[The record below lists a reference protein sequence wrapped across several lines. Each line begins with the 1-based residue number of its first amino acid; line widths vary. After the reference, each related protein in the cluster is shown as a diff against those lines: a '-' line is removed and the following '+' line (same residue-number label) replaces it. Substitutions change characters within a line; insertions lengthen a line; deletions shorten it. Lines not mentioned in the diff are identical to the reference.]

1 MGWQSAVTRRCAA
14 FASVLVFAATV
25 CAVVVPATSGN
36 SSSLAGLEDLRIL
49 EARFRARHAAY
60 QAREARLRQWIEGAP
75 KEDVVEF
82 RRSSQR
88 RPSVVRRLND
98 DSLDLATDI
107 ESNSDESQRGSFDF
121 IGSARRERQQ
131 LWRDN
136 GQHRIR
142 QRRAFGLETGEPRVA
157 LSDPEAALSTTAE
170 WFMRKLWAPV
180 QELAGNGTLSSQ
192 CVSGLLAVYSGIR
205 HGHLWALKFLDATGK
220 FPSGV
225 LATSSSS
232 SDAGSYEECLAI
244 GYENVGSEERS
255 GKHPGGIFGQYCSLL
270 WDVSKA
276 SVAARHADASGGDK
290 NTSSFTKNIRQG
302 ICVPSHC
309 SRHELEAIALRVL
322 NGSRISTT
330 VSACRSRKDFTINH
344 VQLAVICLFIM
355 WVTLTAIST
364 LLHFCWERKAESTKD
379 ERDFTYRN
387 LVVAISAVT
396 SVKRLLLV
404 RQERHMAAVQ
414 PLKAVSL
421 VWIVLGMT
429 YRSRLLEGA
438 SEKQWRHGGLYTLA
452 ASSDLAFTTVLLVSG
467 YALANTA
474 LELHRLKVGY
484 VRRLLAVHSL
494 KNRLSISAVFTLAAF
509 LLYPLFV
516 DGPAADRVLPR
527 LSGVCQ
533 QRWGYVFLHMNNMHG
548 DENICYHPLWLI
560 SCEMQIFFTLSA
572 IVVLVRRFKK
582 VAPTL
587 LGLIGLGAVAGMA
600 AFVAVRGYQ
609 PPVAISTREST
620 RTLSNVVYLPFLHLP
635 AFIIGVL
642 FNNWMVSTRK
652 ADGNK
657 CTRGVLWLLSATILV
672 WGALYPCLWK
682 SWAPASTSAAAAVL
696 FIVGLRLAWC
706 GAIAF
711 VLWAASTCKA
721 GLVRYIL
728 ECRTVAAIGRLSLS
742 AYLCSWMIAMHASLS
757 PRNTPEIGQAFML
770 RDFVANTALSYTA
783 ALVFYVMC
791 DGPAQSICSLLRR
804 MAIGR
809 EAARR
814 RSSFDECDRKVR
826 FLSELL
832 GVDAPPSPTKEQQ
845 PPYGFKTLQRIS
857 SLKGIVLHL

>member
-1 MGWQSAVTRRCAA
+1 MGWPSAVVRLCAA
-14 FASVLVFAATV
+14 FATVTTV
-25 CAVVVPATSGN
+25 CAVEVLATSAD
-36 SSSLAGLEDLRIL
+36 SSSLAGLEDLRVI
-49 EARFRARHAAY
+49 EARFLARQAAS
-60 QAREARLRQWIEGAP
+60 QAREARLRQWIERAP
-75 KEDVVEF
+75 KAEVAEF

-88 RPSVVRRLND
+88 RQDVVRRLNEEP
-98 DSLDLATDI
+98 LALATDT
-107 ESNSDESQRGSFDF
+107 EGNADELQRGSDDF
-121 IGSARRERQQ
+121 FGSVAREYPQLCGGNVQQ
-131 LWRDN
+131 
-136 GQHRIR
+136 RIR
-142 QRRAFGLETGEPRVA
+142 RKRAFGLEASEPRPV
-157 LSDPEAALSTTAE
+157 LSDPEAALSSTAE
-170 WFMRKLWAPV
+170 WFMRRLWVPV

-192 CVSGLLAVYSGIR
+192 CVAGLLAVYSGIR

-225 LATSSSS
+225 LAASSPS
-232 SDAGSYEECLAI
+232 SDPGSYEECLAI
-244 GYENVGSEERS
+244 GYEDIGSARS
-255 GKHPGGIFGQYCSLL
+255 GKHPGGIFGQYCSLR

-276 SVAARHADASGGDK
+276 SFAARHVDASGEDEH
-290 NTSSFTKNIRQG
+290 TSSFTKNIRQG

-309 SRHELEAIALRVL
+309 SWHELEAIAAKVL
-322 NGSRISTT
+322 NGSQISTT
-330 VSACRSRKDFTINH
+330 VSACRSQKDFTINH

-379 ERDFTYRN
+379 SRDCTYRN
-387 LVVAISAVT
+387 LVIAISAVT

-438 SEKQWRHGGLYTLA
+438 SEEQWRHGSLYTLA
-452 ASSDLAFTTVLLVSG
+452 ASSDLAFTTILLVSG
-467 YALANTA
+467 YAVANAA

-484 VRRLLAVHSL
+484 VRRLLALHFL
-494 KNRLSISAVFTLAAF
+494 KNRLTISALFTLGAF

-516 DGPAADRVLPR
+516 DGPAADRVLPG
-527 LSGVCQ
+527 LSAVCQ
-533 QRWGYVFLHMNNMHG
+533 QWWGYVFVHMNNLHG
-548 DENICYHPLWLI
+548 YENICYHPLWLI

-587 LGLIGLGAVAGMA
+587 LGLIGIGAVAGVS

-609 PPVAISTREST
+609 PPVALSTRESKN
-620 RTLSNVVYLPFLHLP
+620 TLGNVVYLPFLHLP

-642 FNNWMVSTRK
+642 FNNYMATARK
-652 ADGNK
+652 SNDNK
-657 CTRGVLWLLSATILV
+657 CIRGIMWLLTAAILV
-672 WGALYPCLWK
+672 WGAFYPCIWK
-682 SWAPASTSAAAAVL
+682 SWVPAPTSAGAAVI
-696 FIVGLRLAWC
+696 FIVGMRLAWC

-711 VLWAASTCKA
+711 VLWGASMCKT
-721 GLVRYIL
+721 GLVRYLL
-728 ECRTVAAIGRLSLS
+728 ECRTVAALGRLSLG
-742 AYLCSWMIAMHASLS
+742 AYLCSWMIAMHASLA

-770 RDFVANTALSYTA
+770 RDFVANTALSYAA
-783 ALVFYVMC
+783 ALLFYVMC
-791 DGPAQSICSLLRR
+791 DGPAQSLCSLLRR
-804 MAIGR
+804 VAIGR

-832 GVDAPPSPTKEQQ
+832 GVDAPPSPTKEQ
-845 PPYGFKTLQRIS
+845 PPQYGLKTLQRIS
-857 SLKGIVLHL
+857 SLKGMVLHL

>member
-1 MGWQSAVTRRCAA
+1 MGWPSAVVRRCAA
-14 FASVLVFAATV
+14 FASVLAFATTV
-25 CAVVVPATSGN
+25 CAVVVLATSGN
-36 SSSLAGLEDLRIL
+36 SSSLAGPEDLRIL
-49 EARFRARHAAY
+49 EARFLARHAAY
-60 QAREARLRQWIEGAP
+60 QAREARLRQWIGGAP
-75 KEDVVEF
+75 REDVVEF

-88 RPSVVRRLND
+88 RPSVVRRLNED
-98 DSLDLATDI
+98 PFGLATDI
-107 ESNSDESQRGSFDF
+107 ERNADDAHRGSVDF
-121 IGSARRERQQ
+121 FRSATQENQQ
-131 LWRDN
+131 LWRGN
-136 GQHRIR
+136 SQQRIR
-142 QRRAFGLETGEPRVA
+142 QRRAFGLEAGEPRAA

-220 FPSGV
+220 FPTGV
-225 LATSSSS
+225 LAASSPS
-232 SDAGSYEECLAI
+232 SDPGSYEECLAI
-244 GYENVGSEERS
+244 GYENIASERS

-276 SVAARHADASGGDK
+276 SIVARHADVSGGGE
-290 NTSSFTKNIRQG
+290 NTSSFTRNIRQG
-302 ICVPSHC
+302 VCVPSHC
-309 SRHELEAIALRVL
+309 SRHEVEAIALKVL
-322 NGSRISTT
+322 NGSLFSTR
-330 VSACRSRKDFTINH
+330 VSACRSQKDFTINH

-364 LLHFCWERKAESTKD
+364 LLHFCWERKVESTKGEID
-379 ERDFTYRN
+379 CTYRS

-404 RQERHMAAVQ
+404 HHDRHMAAVQ

-429 YRSRLLEGA
+429 YRSRLLDGA
-438 SEKQWRHGGLYTLA
+438 SEEQWRHSSLYTLA
-452 ASSDLAFTTVLLVSG
+452 TSSDLAFTTVLLVSG

-484 VRRLLAVHSL
+484 VRRLLALHSL
-494 KNRLSISAVFTLAAF
+494 KNRLTISAVFTLAAF

-527 LSGVCQ
+527 LSGVCH
-533 QRWGYVFLHMNNMHG
+533 QRWGYVFAHMNNLHG
-548 DENICYHPLWLI
+548 DKNICYHPLWLI

-572 IVVLVRRFKK
+572 IVVLIRRFKK

-587 LGLIGLGAVAGMA
+587 LSLIGIGAVAGVA

-620 RTLSNVVYLPFLHLP
+620 RTVSDVVYLPFLHLP

-642 FNNWMVSTRK
+642 FNNWMVSARK
-652 ADGNK
+652 SHGNK
-657 CTRGVLWLLSATILV
+657 FTGGILWLLSAAILV
-672 WGALYPCLWK
+672 WGVLYPCLWK
-682 SWAPASTSAAAAVL
+682 SWVPAPTSAAATVL

-706 GAIAF
+706 GAITF

-728 ECRTVAAIGRLSLS
+728 ECRTVAALGRLSLS

-757 PRNTPEIGQAFML
+757 PRNTPEIGPAFML
-770 RDFVANTALSYTA
+770 RDFVANTALSYAA
-783 ALVFYVMC
+783 ALLFYVMC
-791 DGPAQSICSLLRR
+791 DGPAQSLCSLLRR
-804 MAIGR
+804 MVIGR

-814 RSSFDECDRKVR
+814 RSSVDECDRKVR

-845 PPYGFKTLQRIS
+845 PHYSFKTLQRIS